1 MSFNKLSQLEETM
14 NSFSFYNE
22 RERTELETFIWNKF
36 KDPIERNTEK
46 TIKLFSWKFK
56 LPVEI
61 KLPIYEED
69 VN

>member
-1 MSFNKLSQLEETM
+1 M

-22 RERTELETFIWNKF
+22 WEWTELETFIWNKF

-46 TIKLFSWKFK
+46 TIKLYNRKFK

-61 KLPIYEED
+61 KIPIYEED